1 MTFIVMAAIMLPPLG
16 AAAVVFWLSRQQKRD
31 GRRSPLTEKLTHL
44 PGEQLR
50 RRMDAM
56 SEKIDEYLLLLVVVG
71 PLAALVVLLPRVAW
85 SRLSFTWLDGGVVVA
100 ALAFTVAVICKLVP
114 RWRERR
120 ACHDGMR
127 AEIAT
132 AQLLDRL
139 QAEGCLVLH
148 DLPAERFNIDHVV
161 IGRTA
166 VFAVETKSRRKPGT
180 GKASAQ
186 VGFDGNALH
195 FPGWTET
202 KPLDQARHQ
211 ARWLSDYLRGETGE
225 PVPVLPVLCLPGWF
239 VSTDRDAARSDVR
252 VINPKFKQPF
262 LDAGARAPLPDA
274 QRNRIVH
281 ALYKRYPELDG

>member
-1 MTFIVMAAIMLPPLG
+1 MPFIAMVAILLPPLG
-16 AAAVVFWLSRQQKRD
+16 AAAVVFWLSRQQKRE
-31 GRRSPLTEKLTHL
+31 GRRSPLTEKLAYL

-50 RRMDAM
+50 RRMDVM
-56 SEKIDEYLLLLVVVG
+56 SEKIDEYLILLVVVG
-71 PLAALVVLLPRVAW
+71 PLATLVVLLPRVAW

-100 ALAFTVAVICKLVP
+100 ALAFTVMTICKLVP

-161 IGRTA
+161 IGRTS

-186 VGFDGNALH
+186 VSFDGSALH
-195 FPGWTET
+195 FPGWNET
-202 KPLDQARHQ
+202 RPLDQARHQ

-239 VSTDRDAARSDVR
+239 VSADRDAARSDVR

-262 LDAGARAPLPDA
+262 LDAGGRAPFHDA

-281 ALYKRYPELDG
+281 ALYKRYPELDE